1 MAKTVELQRFYASRE
16 WAAVRDLAILRAGGR
31 CQRCGWLA
39 GSADEMRELIG
50 HHVRPL
56 TMETEISLHH

>member
-39 GSADEMRELIG
+39 GGKGI
-50 HHVRPL
+50 
-56 TMETEISLHH
+56 